1 MNTVKFENSDEMP
14 IIGLGT
20 WKSKPGEIHDA
31 ILWALEIGYRH
42 IDCAAIYN
50 NEAEI
55 GKALNK
61 AFKDGLVTREDL
73 FITSKLWNNSH
84 KKQDVIPAL
93 EKSLKDLQLD
103 YLDLYLVH
111 WPIAHKKDKI
121 DIQNSSDFLTL
132 KEVPLSET
140 WEGME
145 DALNNG
151 LTNHIGVSNFNI
163 EKLSYILDNS
173 EFPPEMNQIE
183 LHPMLPQADLV
194 DFCHENGIQV
204 TAYAPLGS
212 YNPTKKD
219 QPNLLDHEEVKR
231 IADKYG
237 DTPAQILLAWGMCRN
252 TVVIPK
258 SVNKDRL
265 KENFQSIYIKIEEE
279 DMETLTSLEGPHR
292 FIDGTFWTID
302 GSPYS
307 LKDLW

>member
-1 MNTVKFENSDEMP
+1 MNTVKFENGDEMP

-20 WKSKPGEIHDA
+20 WKSKPGEVYDA
-31 ILWALEIGYRH
+31 VLWALEIGYRH
-42 IDCAAIYN
+42 IDCASIYN

-55 GKALNK
+55 GMALSK
-61 AFKDGLVTREDL
+61 AFNDGIVSREEL

-111 WPIAHKKDKI
+111 WPVAHKKEVI
-121 DIQNSSDFLTL
+121 DIQDPSDFVSL
-132 KEVPLSET
+132 KEVPLIET

-151 LTNHIGVSNFNI
+151 LTNHIGVSNFNMVN
-163 EKLSYILDNS
+163 LNYILDKA

-183 LHPMLPQADLV
+183 LHPMLPQKDLV

-204 TAYAPLGS
+204 TGYAPLGS
-212 YNPTKKD
+212 HNPTQKD
-219 QPNLLDHEEVKR
+219 QPNLLENEIVKS

-237 DTPAQILLAWGMCRN
+237 DTSAQILLAWGMNRN
-252 TVVIPK
+252 TVMIPK
-258 SVNKDRL
+258 SVNKERL
-265 KENFQSIYIKIEEE
+265 KENFQSIYIQLEEE
-279 DMETLTSLEGPHR
+279 DMETLANLEGPHR
-292 FIDGTFWTID
+292 FINGKFWTID

-307 LKDLW
+307 LEDLW